1 MAGFVYN
8 PLSGEWSLSEDT
20 GVNYIAFGIK
30 KNETPST
37 DSIEARLS

>member
-20 GVNYIAFGIK
+20 GVNYVAFGVK
-30 KNETPST
+30 KSEKHHQQISQKQ
-37 DSIEARLS
+37 RL